1 MPLPRSSVL
10 RARWPL
16 LAALVAISLLSSDPA
31 PARADSRGWM
41 PPVDGGVVRP
51 YEEPP
56 ARFAAG
62 HRGVDFSA
70 SSGTPVRAANDG
82 SVTFAGAVAGSFHV
96 VVAHAGGIRT
106 SYSFLLRVDVQAG
119 DDVTRGQVVGAAGG
133 SGEGHGP
140 GVLHFGVRIGDRY
153 VDPMLLFEPT
163 DLTKLVHLVPADERA
178 EAGQASAAD
187 EARELREVF
196 RRLDDGCGA
205 FGVVCHIGSAA
216 AGAISDAAAWSWER
230 AKEAAELG
238 LQALRAAGDAAAA
251 FARRVEAVVRGV
263 LRTLED
269 VANEVAGAAEALARA
284 VASGAAAVFDAV
296 VDAGRYLIEH
306 LTACPQPA
314 PVAHPKGSGNLVMA
328 VGGLDSSRR
337 PKSRGRSAPSGLGLE
352 PSFHFEWKALGYKRD
367 AVAYFSYAPDSPAYA
382 RDDTYE
388 DLHAKARLL
397 GAQLKVFA
405 AAHPGRQV
413 DLVGHS
419 QGGVVIDLFL
429 MEVYRG
435 HESEFPP
442 IVNVVTFASPHEG
455 TPLADLETAVDQNA
469 FAGVAADAVSGGLPL
484 GATSIRQLAEG
495 SRTIHDLWADRAI
508 PTGIRF
514 LSIVGSEDPVVP
526 STSGDVPGGEKL
538 VVPVG
543 DTLVPDDHSAI
554 LGDDD
559 AISAAQ
565 AQLAGGH
572 PADSCGLLVDVGAH
586 LYTTLIRTSTAAIAN
601 APGTAVPI
609 EPLTD
614 PGGS

>member
-1 MPLPRSSVL
+1 MPLHRSSAL
-10 RARWPL
+10 RARWL
-16 LAALVAISLLSSDPA
+16 LIAVLVAISPLPSE
-31 PARADSRGWM
+31 PARADSGGWM
-41 PPVDGGVVRP
+41 PPVDGSVVRP

-56 ARFAAG
+56 APFAAG
-62 HRGVDFSA
+62 HRGVDFGA
-70 SSGTPVRAANDG
+70 APGTPVRAANNG
-82 SVTFAGAVAGSFHV
+82 RVTFAGAVAGSLHV

-106 SYSFLLRVDVQAG
+106 SYSFLLRVDVQVG
-119 DDVTRGQVVGAAGG
+119 DDVMRGQVVGVAGG

-163 DLTKLVHLVPADERA
+163 DLTKLVRLVPADERA
-178 EAGQASAAD
+178 EAGHASAAD
-187 EARELREVF
+187 EARELRKIVRE
-196 RRLDDGCGA
+196 LGGGCGA
-205 FGVVCHIGSAA
+205 LGVVCEVASAT
-216 AGAISDAAAWSWER
+216 AGAVAGAADWTWER
-230 AKEAAELG
+230 AKEAAVLG
-238 LQALRAAGDAAAA
+238 LQALRAAGRAAAA
-251 FARRVEAVVRGV
+251 LARRVEAVVRGV

-269 VANEVAGAAEALARA
+269 VANQVAGAVQAFARE
-284 VASGAAAVFDAV
+284 VASGAVVVFDAV
-296 VDAGRYLIEH
+296 VEAGKYLIEH

-328 VGGLDSSRR
+328 VGGLGSSRQAR
-337 PKSRGRSAPSGLGLE
+337 PSGRSATDRLE
-352 PSFHFEWKALGYKRD
+352 PSFHFESKALGYAPD
-367 AVAYFSYAPDSPAYA
+367 AVAYFSYAPDSPTYA
-382 RDDTYE
+382 REDTYK

-397 GAQLKVFA
+397 GAQIKAFA
-405 AAHPGRQV
+405 ATHPGRKV

-435 HESEFPP
+435 HESEFPQ
-442 IVNVVTFASPHEG
+442 IANVVTFASPHEG
-455 TPLADLETAVDQNA
+455 TPLADLEKAVNEHVI
-469 FAGVAADAVSGGLPL
+469 AGPAADAVGGGLPL
-484 GATSIRQLAEG
+484 GAESIRQLAEG
-495 SRTIHDLWADRAI
+495 SRTIRDLWDDREI
-508 PTGIRF
+508 PTDIRF

-586 LYTTLIRTSTAAIAN
+586 LYTTLIRTGTAAIAHS
-601 APGTAVPI
+601 PGTAAPI

-614 PGGS
+614 PGGSS